1 MPRLD
6 EGINSLF
13 PAVKRKLAAK
23 ILHNLELGKDW
34 SGLAID
40 SVGSTVFVCGGGPVV
55 EMFERNLE
63 RTPVDAAVRESLS
76 KPILRVSLQKDQP
89 ALLPGISIPD
99 LAEKDRF
106 ISGVAAARD
115 GALYV
120 VNTETDTVYKLHAE
134 DGSVLAS
141 VKVGYRPFGIAISA
155 DFQAVAVS
163 NWSAA
168 FV

>member
-1 MPRLD
+1 M
-6 EGINSLF
+6 
-13 PAVKRKLAAK
+13 
-23 ILHNLELGKDW
+23 
-34 SGLAID
+34 
-40 SVGSTVFVCGGGPVV
+40 
-55 EMFERNLE
+55 
-63 RTPVDAAVRESLS
+63 VRESLS
-76 KPILRVSLQKDQP
+76 KPILRASLQKDQLAP
-89 ALLPGISIPD
+89 LPGLSIAG
-99 LAEKDRF
+99 LEEKDRF
-106 ISGVAAARD
+106 IAGVAVARD

-120 VNTETDTVYKLHAE
+120 VNTQADTVYKLHAG